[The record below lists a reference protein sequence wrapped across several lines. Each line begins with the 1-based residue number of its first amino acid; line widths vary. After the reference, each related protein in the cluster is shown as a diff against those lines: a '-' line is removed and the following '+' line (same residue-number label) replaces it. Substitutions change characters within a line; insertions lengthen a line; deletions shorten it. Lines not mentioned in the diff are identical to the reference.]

1 MEKFRRLSREDEVR
15 AFSFDPVARKPGL
28 DELLS
33 FVESRHLPKAVA
45 TSTERAIA
53 LPLLERMGLLHRF
66 VAVATGD
73 EVTRGKPNPDIFLL
87 AADKLGVA
95 PCSCLALEDS
105 EAGVTSAANADMQVY
120 LVPDLVKPSPEVER
134 LASGIFDS
142 LADVAKHLEETF
154 DSPKPANS
162 QREA

>member
-1 MEKFRRLSREDEVR
+1 
-15 AFSFDPVARKPGL
+15 
-28 DELLS
+28 
-33 FVESRHLPKAVA
+33 
-45 TSTERAIA
+45 
-53 LPLLERMGLLHRF
+53 
-66 VAVATGD
+66 
-73 EVTRGKPNPDIFLL
+73 
-87 AADKLGVA
+87 
-95 PCSCLALEDS
+95 
-105 EAGVTSAANADMQVY
+105 MQVY